1 MLFLGCV
8 WGLRDSFWCTGG
20 SQKDC
25 EDIRKNLECTNRV
38 VQPMQTTLQL
48 KIGSGD
54 VHVWVRVFCGW
65 ETASSQIRIMIV
77 LVAIYNVTVIHKA
90 IMKGSVELTD
100 RFLNSS
106 QLLVFFLFITGLFD
120 FLSIYDSINDNYGLC
135 MYPEKLDY
143 QIHSTLKSLS
153 INCQTGNFKFVGIM
167 MVVSSIGVF
176 IASQMMKRYRL
187 LINRD

>member
-1 MLFLGCV
+1 
-8 WGLRDSFWCTGG
+8 
-20 SQKDC
+20 
-25 EDIRKNLECTNRV
+25 
-38 VQPMQTTLQL
+38 
-48 KIGSGD
+48 
-54 VHVWVRVFCGW
+54 
-65 ETASSQIRIMIV
+65 MIV
-77 LVAIYNVTVIHKA
+77 LVAIYNVTLIHKA